1 MFDRLAG
8 AVCVRVQNQLG
19 ANSAH
24 PALLMFKADTVVQH
38 LQGMICLYHHPQT
51 YFVVVGLPSSL

>member
-19 ANSAH
+19 SNSAH
-24 PALLMFKADTVVQH
+24 PALLMFKADTVVCIII
-38 LQGMICLYHHPQT
+38 LKRVL
-51 YFVVVGLPSSL
+51 LS